1 MNRKTAIA
9 IISASITAAA
19 GCASEPP
26 SASAAQAPAA
36 PASTAQ
42 APAAQA
48 SAAPAST
55 ALDLPIPPGPGKPIE
70 PRVLVDTPRL
80 KLVTIV
86 LRGGTALPEHTT
98 PVPAMIQAISGAGTV
113 VLPAERKRVDA
124 AHMVI
129 LAPGVPHSVEPDAGS
144 DLVLLVSHL
153 RGGAAE

>member
-1 MNRKTAIA
+1 MNRETAIA
-9 IISASITAAA
+9 IICACAAAA

-26 SASAAQAPAA
+26 PASAAPPPASAA
-36 PASTAQ
+36 PASA
-42 APAAQA
+42 APA

-55 ALDLPIPPGPGKPIE
+55 ALDLPVPPGAGKPLE
-70 PRVLVDTPRL
+70 VKVLIDTPRL

-113 VLPAERKRVDA
+113 VLPGERKRVDA
-124 AHMVI
+124 AHMVV
-129 LAPGVPHSVEPDAGS
+129 LAPGAPHSVEPDPGT

-153 RGGAAE
+153 RGGAVE